1 MKQFLFVVAQDL
13 RRTMIS
19 WTFLFAVL
27 GLAFVNIVTLFDEY
41 QYTSSSTSILY
52 LQMLMEYRDFYIVFL
67 LFAALPGTTLFCS
80 DWDNRSDDH
89 VVLIVTLGA
98 MLLFCDAPFIDL
110 EQPYIVLRSGRKTW
124 VWGQILYLAVAS
136 FLYTIFTFL
145 MTLLLLLPKLEL
157 QFDWGK
163 VIGTLVQT
171 TTGSEFGISIPF
183 DRYVYFGYSPM
194 GATGISLLLCFSV
207 VLFLGVLM
215 FYLNLRVNRMVGTIA
230 SGLLILWQLVIR
242 KTATVFV
249 RLSPVSWMKLGQID
263 LDGST
268 LYPPLSY
275 VMIGLY
281 AMILIFCILS
291 VLRIRKT
298 NIDVL
303 KSV

>member
-1 MKQFLFVVAQDL
+1 MGKKMRACLSITQNNLYKWVLNPRIYLVAVLLGAYFHSRIFPILQFCDYYQVGISPFLFPF
-13 RRTMIS
+13 
-19 WTFLFAVL
+19 FL
-27 GLAFVNIVTLFDEY
+27 
-41 QYTSSSTSILY
+41 
-52 LQMLMEYRDFYIVFL
+52 
-67 LFAALPGTTLFCS
+67 
-80 DWDNRSDDH
+80 SDDH

>member
-1 MKQFLFVVAQDL
+1 MKQFLFVMAQDL

-27 GLAFVNIVTLFDEY
+27 GFAFVNIVTLFDEY

-110 EQPYIVLRSGRKTW
+110 EQPYIVLRAGRKTW

-171 TTGSEFGISIPF
+171 TTGSEFEISIPF

>member
-1 MKQFLFVVAQDL
+1 MKQFLFVMAQDL

-27 GLAFVNIVTLFDEY
+27 GLEFVNIVTLFDEY

>member
-1 MKQFLFVVAQDL
+1 
-13 RRTMIS
+13 
-19 WTFLFAVL
+19 
-27 GLAFVNIVTLFDEY
+27 
-41 QYTSSSTSILY
+41 
-52 LQMLMEYRDFYIVFL
+52 MEYRDFYIVFL